1 MRLLVKLHWVEKSA
15 DNRLDLTRRPSKFE
29 ARLALKQL
37 ENLKKTGE
45 GPLRDFYLV
54 ENRAELLTK
63 LARHGYYFGGF
74 WYEKP
79 VSPERYY
86 KKVHFDETNCPN
98 AVYVSE
104 HIVNIPRN
112 YTKKELTSALSLIKK
127 YREEGK

>member
-15 DNRLDLTRRPSKFE
+15 DNRLDLTRRPSKIE

-37 ENLKKTGE
+37 KSFKKSGE
-45 GPLRDFYLV
+45 SPLRDFCLV
-54 ENRAELLTK
+54 ENRSELLKELT
-63 LARHGYYFGGF
+63 RHGYYFGGY

-104 HIVNIPRN
+104 HIDNIPRN